1 VFLGGRTFTAHID
14 ALLLSSNE
22 SAESVADGS
31 ACTDAKTFWTDTDIP
46 NVGSSVGFAVWTN
59 GTTVAGKTVYTP
71 AKVEFS
77 ATPASAGQCWDVID
91 MFGVAAA
98 KPRVCASAGATL
110 AVDVPV
116 NGTATGPIYLMPVAA
131 R

>member
-1 VFLGGRTFTAHID
+1 MKTVSTGV
-14 ALLLSSNE
+14 LSSNE

-31 ACTDAKTFWTDTDIP
+31 AYADARTFLTDTDI
-46 NVGSSVGFAVWTN
+46 SSAGPCVGFAVWTN

-91 MFGVAAA
+91 MFGAAAA
-98 KPRVCASAGATL
+98 KPRVCASAGAML